1 MRKVF
6 LGVLM
11 VLGVGSSASAQ
22 VLDLETCLRMADTA
36 NLSIVNSRLD
46 VTMNKSQISSY
57 LSARLPK
64 ITATGDYKYN
74 AIIPGQLV
82 PAEFFGGAPGTYA
95 KVAFGVPYNLSNTVQ
110 LQQILYNPQVNYG
123 INTLKIQQQV
133 VEIQQQITER
143 DSKAQVANTFF
154 SLQAINKQIAF
165 VDSNLVNIERLIS
178 NMEAMEAQK
187 MVIKTE
193 VDKLRI
199 NRLNSVNSKQTLQ
212 ANKEQL
218 ELLLKILIG
227 LPEEQK
233 ITLASDDLVETS
245 ILVDG
250 NTIHYPELELVGA
263 QIRMNE
269 EEKKGTNMS
278 YLPSLSFYAGYN
290 YTYNMKPDDNVRTG
304 IPSAFLGLRLDWT
317 LFDGLEKYHKQKV
330 TKINHMKL
338 ENQEALLTQQLHMQT
353 ENAKRQI
360 EIQVNA
366 LGIAQEQL
374 KLSQNVYRQTELQY
388 EEGTIDSNDLVTA
401 SNNLQQSQTNLVLAY
416 VQLRQA
422 ELEYLKNI
430 GGIK

>member
-1 MRKVF
+1 MRNSL

-11 VLGVGSSASAQ
+11 VLGVGSNASAQ
-22 VLDLETCLRMADTA
+22 VLDLETCLKMADTA

-46 VTMNKSQISSY
+46 VQMNKSQISSY

-74 AIIPGQLV
+74 AIIAGQLL
-82 PAEFFGGAPGTYA
+82 PAEIFGGPPGTYQTV
-95 KVAFGVPYNLSNTVQ
+95 KFGVPYILSNTLQ

-123 INTLKIQQQV
+123 INTLKIQQEV
-133 VEIQQQITER
+133 VEIQQKITER
-143 DSKAQVANTFF
+143 DVKTQVANTFF
-154 SLQAINKQIAF
+154 NLQAMYKQIAF
-165 VDSNLVNIERLIS
+165 IDSNLANIDLLIG
-178 NMEAMEAQK
+178 NMEAMEKQQ
-187 MVIKTE
+187 MVVKTE

-199 NRLNSVNSKQTLQ
+199 NRLNSINSKQTML
-212 ANKEQL
+212 ANKDQMEM
-218 ELLLKILIG
+218 LLKILIG
-227 LPEEQK
+227 MREDQK
-233 ITLASDDLVETS
+233 ILLAADELVEKS
-245 ILVDG
+245 ILSDNKSV
-250 NTIHYPELELVGA
+250 NYPELELVGA

-290 YTYNMKPDDNVRTG
+290 YTYNMKPEDKVRQG

-338 ENQEALLTQQLHMQT
+338 ENQEALLEQQLYMQT
-353 ENAKRQI
+353 ENSKRQI
-360 EIQVNA
+360 DIQINS

-374 KLSQNVYRQTELQY
+374 KLSQSVYKQTELQY
-388 EEGTIDSNDLVTA
+388 SEGTVDSNDLVNA
-401 SNNLQQSQTNLVLAY
+401 SNNLQQAQTSVVLAY

-430 GGIK
+430 GNIK

>member
-11 VLGVGSSASAQ
+11 VLGVGTVVSAQ

-46 VTMNKSQISSY
+46 VAMNKKQISSY
-57 LSARLPK
+57 LTARYPK
-64 ITATGDYKYN
+64 ITATGDYRYN
-74 AIIPGQLV
+74 AIIPGQLL
-82 PAEFFGGAPGTYA
+82 PAEIFGGPPGTYSA
-95 KVAFGVPYNLSNTVQ
+95 VKFGVPYVFSNTIQ

-123 INTLKIQQQV
+123 INTLKIQQEV
-133 VEIQQQITER
+133 VELQQKITER
-143 DSKAQVANTFF
+143 DSKTQVANTFF
-154 SLQAINKQIAF
+154 SLQAVNKQLMFI
-165 VDSNLVNIERLIS
+165 DSNLQNMDRLIR
-178 NMEAMEAQK
+178 NMEAIEQQK
-187 MVIKTE
+187 MVVKTE

-199 NRLNSVNSKQTLQ
+199 NRLNSVNAKQTLQ

-218 ELLLKILIG
+218 EMLLRILIG
-227 LPEEQK
+227 LPEERT
-233 ITLASDDLVETS
+233 ITLASDDLVEKS

-250 NTIHYPELELVGA
+250 NTINYPELELVAA
-263 QIRMNE
+263 QKRMNE

-278 YLPSLSFYAGYN
+278 YLPSLSFYAGYSYN
-290 YTYNMKPDDNVRTG
+290 YNMKPEDNVRQG

-317 LFDGLEKYHKQKV
+317 LFDGMEKYYKQKV

-338 ENQEALLTQQLHMQT
+338 ENQEELLGQQLHMQT

-360 EIQVNA
+360 EIQVNS

-374 KLSQNVYRQTELQY
+374 KLSESVYLQTELRY
-388 EEGTIDSNDLVTA
+388 NEGTVDSNDLVKA
-401 SNNLQQSQTNLVLAY
+401 STDLQQAQTNLVLAY

-430 GGIK
+430 GNIK

>member
-1 MRKVF
+1 MRKGF

-22 VLDLETCLRMADTA
+22 VLDLETCLKMADTA

-46 VTMNKSQISSY
+46 VIMNKSQVSAY

-64 ITATGDYKYN
+64 IMLTGDYKYN
-74 AIIPGQLV
+74 AIIPGQLL
-82 PAEFFGGAPGTYA
+82 PAEMFGGAPGTYQTV
-95 KVAFGVPYNLSNTVQ
+95 KFGVPYVLSTSVQ
-110 LQQILYNPQVNYG
+110 LQQVLYNPQLNSG
-123 INTLKIQQQV
+123 INTLKIQQEV
-133 VEIQQQITER
+133 VEIQQKITER
-143 DSKAQVANTFF
+143 DSKTQVANTFF

-165 VDSNLVNIERLIS
+165 IDSNLVNIEHLIG
-178 NMEAMEAQK
+178 NMEAMEKQK
-187 MVIKTE
+187 MVVKTE

-199 NRLNSVNSKQTLQ
+199 NRLSSLNSKQTLQ

-218 ELLLKILIG
+218 EMLLKILIG
-227 LPEEQK
+227 MPEDQK
-233 ITLASDDLVETS
+233 ITLASDDLVEKS
-245 ILVDG
+245 ILVEG
-250 NTIHYPELELVGA
+250 NTINYPELELIGA
-263 QIRMNE
+263 QIRINE

-278 YLPSLSFYAGYN
+278 YLPSLSFVAGYN
-290 YTYNMKPDDNVRTG
+290 YTYNMKPENNVRQG

-330 TKINHMKL
+330 TKITHEKL
-338 ENQEALLTQQLHMQT
+338 ENQSELLAQQLHMQT

-360 EIQVNA
+360 EIQVNS

-374 KLSQNVYRQTELQY
+374 KLSESVYRQTEFRY
-388 EEGTIDSNDLVTA
+388 NEGTVDSNDLVRA
-401 SNNLQQSQTNLVLAY
+401 STDLQQAQTNLVLAY

-430 GGIK
+430 GNVK

>member
-1 MRKVF
+1 MRNGF

-11 VLGVGSSASAQ
+11 VLGVGSNASAQ
-22 VLDLETCLRMADTA
+22 VLDLETCLKMADTA

-74 AIIPGQLV
+74 AIIPGQLL
-82 PAEFFGGAPGTYA
+82 PGEIFGGAPGSYTTV
-95 KVAFGVPYNLSNTVQ
+95 KFGVPYNLSNTVQ

-123 INTLKIQQQV
+123 INTLKIQQEV
-133 VEIQQQITER
+133 VEIQQKITER
-143 DSKAQVANTFF
+143 DSKTQVANTFF

-178 NMEAMEAQK
+178 NMEAMEKQQ
-187 MVIKTE
+187 MVVKTE

-199 NRLNSVNSKQTLQ
+199 NRLSSVNSKQTLQ

-227 LPEEQK
+227 LPEDQK
-233 ITLASDDLVETS
+233 ITLASDDLVEKS
-245 ILVDG
+245 ILIDG
-250 NTIHYPELELVGA
+250 NTISYPELELIGA
-263 QIRMNE
+263 QLRMNE

-290 YTYNMKPDDNVRTG
+290 YTYNMKPDDNVRQG

-330 TKINHMKL
+330 TKINHEKL

-374 KLSQNVYRQTELQY
+374 KLSQSIYRQTELQY
-388 EEGTIDSNDLVTA
+388 NEGTVDSNDMVKA
-401 SNNLQQSQTNLVLAY
+401 STDLQQAQTNLVLAY

-430 GGIK
+430 GNIK

>member
-1 MRKVF
+1 MRKGF

-22 VLDLETCLRMADTA
+22 VLDLETCLKMADTA

-57 LSARLPK
+57 LTARYPK

-74 AIIPGQLV
+74 AIIPGQLL
-82 PAEFFGGAPGTYA
+82 PAEIFGGTPGTYA
-95 KVAFGVPYNLSNTVQ
+95 TVKFGVPYNLSNTVQ

-123 INTLKIQQQV
+123 INTLKIQQEV
-133 VEIQQQITER
+133 IEIQQKITER
-143 DSKAQVANTFF
+143 DSKTQVANTFF
-154 SLQAINKQIAF
+154 NLQAINKQLAF
-165 VDSNLVNIERLIS
+165 VDSNLVNIERLIG
-178 NMEAMEAQK
+178 NMEAMEKQQ
-187 MVIKTE
+187 MVVKTE

-199 NRLNSVNSKQTLQ
+199 NRLNSVNAKQTML

-218 ELLLKILIG
+218 EMLLKILIG
-227 LPEEQK
+227 LPEDQK
-233 ITLASDDLVETS
+233 ITLASDDLVEKS
-245 ILVDG
+245 ILIEG
-250 NTIHYPELELVGA
+250 NTINYPELELIGA

-269 EEKKGTNMS
+269 EEKKGINMS
-278 YLPSLSFYAGYN
+278 YLPSLSFYAAYN
-290 YTYNMKPDDNVRTG
+290 YTYNMKPEDDVRQG

-338 ENQEALLTQQLHMQT
+338 ENQEELLSQQLHMQT

-360 EIQVNA
+360 EIQVNS

-374 KLSQNVYRQTELQY
+374 KLSQSVYRQTELQY
-388 EEGTIDSNDLVTA
+388 NEGTVDSNDLVKA
-401 SNNLQQSQTNLVLAY
+401 STDLQQAQTNLVLAY

-430 GGIK
+430 GNIK

>member
-6 LGVLM
+6 LGVLL
-11 VLGVGSSASAQ
+11 VLGVESGASAQ
-22 VLDLETCLRMADTA
+22 VLDLETCLKMADTA

-64 ITATGDYKYN
+64 LTATGDYKYN

-82 PAEFFGGAPGTYA
+82 PADFFGGPPGTYQA
-95 KVAFGVPYNLSNTVQ
+95 VAFGVPYNLSNTVQ

-123 INTLKIQQQV
+123 INTLKIQQEV
-133 VEIQQQITER
+133 FEIQQQITER

-165 VDSNLVNIERLIS
+165 IDSNLINIERLIK

-187 MVIKTE
+187 MVVKTE

-199 NRLNSVNSKQTLQ
+199 NRLNSVNSKQTLL
-212 ANKEQL
+212 ANKDQL

-227 LPEEQK
+227 LPEDRE
-233 ITLASDDLVETS
+233 ITLASDDLVEKS
-245 ILVDG
+245 ILVEG
-250 NTIHYPELELVGA
+250 NTIRYPELELIGA

-269 EEKKGTNMS
+269 EEKKGTNMA
-278 YLPSLSFYAGYN
+278 YLPSLSFYAAYN
-290 YTYNMKPDDNVRTG
+290 YTYNMKPEDNFRTG
-304 IPSAFLGLRLDWT
+304 IESAFLGLRLDWT
-317 LFDGLEKYHKQKV
+317 LFDGLEKHHKQKV
-330 TKINHMKL
+330 TKISHMKL

-360 EIQVNA
+360 EIQVNSLA
-366 LGIAQEQL
+366 IAQEQL
-374 KLSQNVYRQTELQY
+374 KLSQSVYKQTELQY
-388 EEGTIDSNDLVTA
+388 EEGTIDSNDLVKA
-401 SNNLQQSQTNLVLAY
+401 STDLQQAQTNLVLAY

-430 GGIK
+430 GNIK

>member
-6 LGVLM
+6 LGVLL
-11 VLGVGSSASAQ
+11 VLGVESGASAQ

-82 PAEFFGGAPGTYA
+82 PADFFGGPPGTYQA
-95 KVAFGVPYNLSNTVQ
+95 VAFGVPYNLSNTVQ

-154 SLQAINKQIAF
+154 SLQAINKQISF
-165 VDSNLVNIERLIS
+165 IDSNLVNIERLIR

-187 MVIKTE
+187 MVVKTE

-199 NRLNSVNSKQTLQ
+199 NRLNSVNSKQTLL
-212 ANKEQL
+212 ANKQQL

-227 LPEEQK
+227 LPEDREIK
-233 ITLASDDLVETS
+233 LASDDLVEKS
-245 ILVDG
+245 ILVED
-250 NTIHYPELELVGA
+250 NTIRYPELELIGA

-278 YLPSLSFYAGYN
+278 YLPSLSFYAAYN
-290 YTYNMKPDDNVRTG
+290 YTYNMKPEDNFRTG
-304 IPSAFLGLRLDWT
+304 IESAFLGLRLDWT
-317 LFDGLEKYHKQKV
+317 LFDGLEKHHKQKV
-330 TKINHMKL
+330 TKISHMKL
-338 ENQEALLTQQLHMQT
+338 ENQEILLTQQLHMQT

-360 EIQVNA
+360 EIQINSLA
-366 LGIAQEQL
+366 IAQEQL
-374 KLSQNVYRQTELQY
+374 KLSQSVYTQSERQY
-388 EEGTIDSNDLVTA
+388 EEGTIDSNDLVKA
-401 SNNLQQSQTNLVLAY
+401 STDLQQAQTNLVLAY

-430 GGIK
+430 GNIK